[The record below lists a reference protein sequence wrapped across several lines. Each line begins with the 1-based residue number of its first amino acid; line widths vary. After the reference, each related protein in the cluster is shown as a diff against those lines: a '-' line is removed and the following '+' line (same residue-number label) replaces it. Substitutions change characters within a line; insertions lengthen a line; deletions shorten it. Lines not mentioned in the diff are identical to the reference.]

1 MRLSFFSAVLAA
13 LALLAVPAM
22 AQNRNALY
30 TVPDIHVDVSA
41 RSSTEAFSTAIASG
55 RPAAF
60 QILFRRLTQQKDWS
74 RQPNLDAAGLLRI
87 SRGYSVANERRSTT
101 RYVADVSYSFNPE
114 AVARLLRSAGIAFT
128 SQAPSSPILVVPMS
142 PGVAAG
148 AWANTLSSP
157 QLQDGTVMSYSL
169 LSADDTRAMAGLS
182 FEGAQWS
189 DVAAA
194 AERAHAG
201 AAALVQAVYARG
213 KVSVNIRL
221 LTPNQAPARSGAEV
235 PMNGTVGTTYLAA
248 AQAALAA
255 IDDLWKARVTVDPNQ
270 RGRLTA
276 DMRID
281 SLQQWGDAQAALAGV
296 PLVTGVTLVAL
307 DPGYAR
313 MVIAYTGSQ
322 DQLREALGAA
332 HLTLSGRDGQWML
345 VPGG

>member
-1 MRLSFFSAVLAA
+1 
-13 LALLAVPAM
+13 
-22 AQNRNALY
+22 
-30 TVPDIHVDVSA
+30 
-41 RSSTEAFSTAIASG
+41 
-55 RPAAF
+55 
-60 QILFRRLTQQKDWS
+60 
-74 RQPNLDAAGLLRI
+74 
-87 SRGYSVANERRSTT
+87 
-101 RYVADVSYSFNPE
+101 
-114 AVARLLRSAGIAFT
+114 
-128 SQAPSSPILVVPMS
+128 
-142 PGVAAG
+142 
-148 AWANTLSSP
+148 
-157 QLQDGTVMSYSL
+157 MSYTL
-169 LSADDTRAMAGLS
+169 LSADDMRALAGLS

-194 AERAHAG
+194 AGRAHAG

-221 LTPNQAPARSGAEV
+221 LTPNQAPARGSAEV
-235 PMNGTVGTTYLAA
+235 PMNGTVGTSYLAA

-281 SLQQWGDAQAALAGV
+281 NLQQWGDAQAALAGV

-313 MVIAYTGSQ
+313 MVIAYTGSP
-322 DQLREALGAA
+322 DQLRAALGAA
-332 HLTLSGRDGQWML
+332 HLALTGRDGQWML